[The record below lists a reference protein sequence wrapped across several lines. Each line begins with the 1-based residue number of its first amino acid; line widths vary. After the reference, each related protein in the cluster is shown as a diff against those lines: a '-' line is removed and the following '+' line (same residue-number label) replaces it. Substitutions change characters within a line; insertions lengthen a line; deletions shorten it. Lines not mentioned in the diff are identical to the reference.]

1 MQTQLIDI
9 DLCIEEPLN
18 PRYIS
23 DELLQ
28 NLAVKIKNEPEFFG
42 AVPCLAYELKG
53 KYYIYSG
60 AQRLKASRIL
70 KLKQIPVRVADDL
83 VKKGK
88 VNMDLL
94 KSRILKANE
103 EASTIDYEILANI
116 APIQHIIE
124 ANIPEIS
131 SYIENISPQES
142 TIPEDDDAEEHEV
155 ISENMNDEES
165 GILGLTLEY
174 SEPEYVEVM
183 NLFEELRGDEDESIS
198 EFVLDNLRWTWARK

>member
-9 DLCIEEPLN
+9 DLCVEEPLN

-23 DELLQ
+23 DDLLK
-28 NLAVKIKNEPEFFG
+28 NLAEKIKNEPEFFG

-70 KLKQIPVRVADDL
+70 GLKQIPVRVADDM

-131 SYIENISPQES
+131 SYIENISPQEGV
-142 TIPEDDDAEEHEV
+142 IDEDDGIERHET
-155 ISENMNDEES
+155 ISENMNEEES
-165 GILGLTLEY
+165 GILGVTLEF
-174 SEPEYVEVM
+174 SEPDYIETM
-183 NLFEELRGDEDESIS
+183 NIFEELRGEDESIS
-198 EFVLDNLRWTWARK
+198 EFVLGNLRAIWAKK